1 MLLGLAMQGLNPVSF
16 SAPDEMIPDYGVTF
30 RCVNNSVSMCVCV
43 CVCEREREREIGR
56 GRRRQRE
63 RRRER
68 QSDRERF
75 LTVRVT

>member
-43 CVCEREREREIGR
+43 CVRERGR
-56 GRRRQRE
+56 GRGRGR
-63 RRRER
+63 
-68 QSDRERF
+68 DRERDGERDRATERDS
-75 LTVRVT
+75 LQ